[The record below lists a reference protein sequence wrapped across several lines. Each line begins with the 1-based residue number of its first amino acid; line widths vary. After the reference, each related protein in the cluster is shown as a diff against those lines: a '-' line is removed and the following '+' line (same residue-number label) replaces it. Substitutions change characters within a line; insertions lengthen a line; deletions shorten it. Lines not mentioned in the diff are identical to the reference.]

1 MAQQQKYNAGK
12 RNGGPAFLVAGL
24 TIIALI
30 VIGWFVWSVL
40 ANRVNDRV
48 VDLEV
53 TVPSLPVSP
62 PLPQPSP
69 PITPPNVA
77 QTSAAG

>member
-1 MAQQQKYNAGK
+1 MAQQQKQNAGK
-12 RNGGPAFLVAGL
+12 RSGGPAFVAAGL
-24 TIIALI
+24 TIIGLL
-30 VIGWFVWSVL
+30 VVGWFVWSML
-40 ANRVNDRV
+40 AKRVNDRV

-53 TVPSLPVSP
+53 AVPSLPVAP

-77 QTSAAG
+77 QTPAAG